1 MQGANTN
8 TQTPR
13 AGATQEDLEDTVMD
27 QGRPTADSVLDEIDL
42 RGKTALVTGGYGGVG
57 KALAEALVRRGG
69 RVVLCG
75 RDELKGK
82 QAVEKLTEFGAV
94 TFVRLDLS
102 DLSEVVVIARRL
114 ADEFEQVDHLVCN
127 AGVMAA
133 PYRLVDGYESHLLIN
148 HLGHVALA
156 EPILSKIAPGGRV
169 VMVSSDP
176 AVLVPFPWDDPEGVV
191 RQPDPVEAYGRSKT
205 ANLLCAVALDQRLRE
220 MNARAVAASPG
231 VTDTGLGRHMNRDLL
246 KLLLRRVPRE
256 ELSTVV
262 RPKTPQEGA
271 ATLAYALV
279 DPEPIARPTTA
290 YCRDGVSEAMPEVA
304 RDPDEAERLWSWS
317 TGVIREVCSR

>member
-1 MQGANTN
+1 
-8 TQTPR
+8 
-13 AGATQEDLEDTVMD
+13 MD
-27 QGRPTADSVLDEIDL
+27 QGRPTADSVLDEVDL
-42 RGKTALVTGGYGGVG
+42 RGKTAVVTGGYGGVG
-57 KALAEALVRRGG
+57 KALAGALVRRGV

-82 QAVEKLTEFGAV
+82 QAVEELAEFGAV

-102 DLSEVVVIARRL
+102 VLSEVAVVARRL
-114 ADEFEQVDHLVCN
+114 ADELEQVDYVVCN

-133 PYRLVDGYESHLLIN
+133 PYKLIDGYESHLMIN
-148 HLGHVALA
+148 HLGHVALVQ
-156 EPILSKIAPGGRV
+156 PLLSRIAPGGRV
-169 VMVSSDP
+169 VVVSSDP

-205 ANLLCAVALDQRLRE
+205 ANLLCAVALDQRLRG
-220 MNARAVAASPG
+220 MDARAVAASPG

-262 RPKTPQEGA
+262 HPKTPQEGA

-279 DPEPIARPTTA
+279 DPEPIARLATA
-290 YCRDGVSEAMPEVA
+290 YCRDSASEVMPDVA
-304 RDPDEAERLWSWS
+304 RGPDEAERLWSWS
-317 TGVIREVCSR
+317 TGAIREVCAR